1 MKTRKTTSPQQ
12 KYRLLFILPVIFLAL
27 FVLPSNVSGQAAQT
41 PYVAVDEM
49 PLFPGGEPALMKYIA
64 SNLQYPSISME
75 NNVQG
80 KVIIRFC
87 VTAEGGINQISVLK
101 GVDPDLDKEA
111 VRVVNKLPAFKP
123 GKKDGVAVPVW
134 YMVPIT
140 FRLSTK

>member
-1 MKTRKTTSPQQ
+1 MKTKENS
-12 KYRLLFILPVIFLAL
+12 YALSNRLLLLTLTVILAIFILPANL
-27 FVLPSNVSGQAAQT
+27 SGQAGQT

-49 PLFPGGEPALMKYIA
+49 PMFPGGEAALMKYIA
-64 SNLQYPSISME
+64 SNIEYPLNSAE

-101 GVDPDLDKEA
+101 GVDSDLDKEA

-123 GKKDGVAVPVW
+123 GKKEGVAVPVW

-140 FRLSTK
+140 FRLATK